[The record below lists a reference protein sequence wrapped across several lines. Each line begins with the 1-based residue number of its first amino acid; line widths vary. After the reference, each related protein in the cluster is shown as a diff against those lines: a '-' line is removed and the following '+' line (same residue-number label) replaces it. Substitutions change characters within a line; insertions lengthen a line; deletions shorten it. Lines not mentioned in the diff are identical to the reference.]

1 MIDCVIKGTKTVEE
15 FKRVRENML
24 KRAERYCKL

>member
-15 FKRVRENML
+15 FKRVR
-24 KRAERYCKL
+24 AETESGLEWF